1 VHKLLGVLLGLG
13 VLLAGESALADST
26 VPALPAATSLTTSTT
41 YLAQGAATD
50 TSMGFTTSVFDIAV
64 GALTLKTNGVT
75 NAMLANQA
83 TTVNGTN
90 CTLGSTCTPTAAAS
104 SITPGTTTIVGASA
118 PCLIRNSA
126 TTVMDCLAIAAGN
139 STALGVTTGSAGAPV
154 LFNGAGGT
162 PSSLTL
168 TSATGL
174 PISTGL
180 TGAGTGVI
188 TALGVN
194 TGSAGAFVVNGGALG
209 TPSSGTLTSATG
221 LPLSTGVT
229 GNLPVTNL
237 NSGTSASS
245 STFWRGD
252 GTWATPAGSGNVTAA
267 GTLTNHAIVLGNGTT
282 AVGVVGSLGTST
294 TVLHGAA
301 AGDPTFGAVSLSA
314 DVTGN
319 LPVTNLNSGTSASSS
334 TFWRGDGTWA
344 AASGSGVGTITGG
357 GNTTTGVTTLAFGN
371 GFIATPNGA
380 NTTATVNTTLVDI
393 TKTTSY
399 SVASTDMGN
408 ALALGGT
415 TATLTLPA
423 ASSTVFAPGMS
434 ASVSV
439 KSSGAWT
446 VTNSTG
452 LTAGANFPT
461 TLSPGSSGTFVANND
476 GTTLD
481 YFPGQVGVAAV
492 SNQYVDSVT
501 ATGPHLS
508 QPACGTL
515 SNSGTACQ
523 AATGTSG
530 ATLPFLNGTNTFS
543 GTQTFGTVL
552 GTVNTQSG
560 TTYTLAA
567 TDCGK
572 TILFTNASAI
582 TLTTLNSLT
591 PGCAIAVEQGAAGQI
606 TVANGSGAT
615 LDSAHSYTKTF
626 NAVGAIIGLFVDTGT
641 GANAHFVLTGD
652 GA

>member
-104 SITPGTTTIVGASA
+104 SITPGTTTIVGATA

-126 TTVMDCLAIAAGN
+126 TTVMDCLAIASGN

-168 TSATGL
+168 TNATGAVTATYNAASVTYAK
-174 PISTGL
+174 IQN
-180 TGAGTGVI
+180 GAATALLQSNVGAAPSEATTGTGVI

-344 AASGSGVGTITGG
+344 AASGSGVGTVTGG

-371 GFIATPNGA
+371 GFVVTPNGA
-380 NTTATVNTTLVDI
+380 NTTATVNSTLVDI
-393 TKTTSY
+393 TKTANY
-399 SVASTDMGN
+399 SAAAGDMGN
-408 ALALGGT
+408 ALTLSTA
-415 TATLTLPA
+415 ATLTLPA
-423 ASSTVFAPGMS
+423 ASSTIFAPGMS
-434 ASVSV
+434 LSINTLAPW
-439 KSSGAWT
+439 AI
-446 VTNSTG
+446 TNSTG
-452 LTAGANFPT
+452 LTASTNVPTAVLAGAQ
-461 TLSPGSSGTFVANND
+461 GTFIANND
-476 GTTLD
+476 GTHLD
-481 YFPGQVGVAAV
+481 YF
-492 SNQYVDSVT
+492 
-501 ATGPHLS
+501 
-508 QPACGTL
+508 GTRGAL
-515 SNSGTACQ
+515 SGTFTM
-523 AATGTSG
+523 ATSAITSG
-530 ATLPFLNGTNTFS
+530 ACA
-543 GTQTFGTVL
+543 TVV
-552 GTVNTQSG
+552 TV
-560 TTYTLAA
+560 
-567 TDCGK
+567 
-572 TILFTNASAI
+572 SAPGV
-582 TLTTLNSLT
+582 LTTDTVTASFNGDPTGVTGFVPSASGVLT
-591 PGCAIAVEQGAAGQI
+591 EYVYPTADNVNIAECNFTSGSITPAA
-606 TVANGSGAT
+606 
-615 LDSAHSYTKTF
+615 HTF
-626 NAVGAIIGLFVDTGT
+626 NWRVAR
-641 GANAHFVLTGD
+641 
-652 GA
+652 